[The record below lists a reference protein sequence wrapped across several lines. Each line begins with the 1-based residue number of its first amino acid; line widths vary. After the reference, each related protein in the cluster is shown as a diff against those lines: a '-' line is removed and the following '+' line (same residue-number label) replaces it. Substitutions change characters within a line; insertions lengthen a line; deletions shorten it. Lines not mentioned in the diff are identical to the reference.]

1 MFESEYKAKFRTPEE
16 AVKVVKSGDWVD
28 YMYFNGYPK
37 ALDRA
42 LAKRKDEL
50 YDVHIRSGI
59 SLPPFPEVPQSDPTM
74 QHFQWD
80 SWHYS
85 AFDAKLADQG
95 ICSFSPLL
103 YHEVPGYYRRREV
116 EMDVAMMRV
125 CPMDKYGYFN
135 FGINASHCEAVL
147 ENAKI
152 AIVEENENMP
162 YVYGGN
168 GNQIHISEIDFVV
181 RGENELMANP
191 VPLEATEAE
200 MKIAEHILE
209 DIHDGCCIQL
219 GIGGLPNYLGK
230 KIAEAGLRDLGV
242 HTEMMADAYYEMWK
256 KGCISGAKKELDRKK
271 MVCSF
276 ALGSQE
282 LYEFMDHNPMI
293 AIYSVDY
300 TNNPYVIAQL
310 SNVISINGCL
320 EIDFY
325 GQVASEMQGP
335 RQITGTGGQW
345 DFVLGAYHSPGG
357 KSFLCTSS
365 TYKDKKG
372 QIQSKIKPFL
382 TPGAACTVS
391 RQMTHYV
398 VTEYGK
404 ALLKCQSIWKRTE
417 RLIEIAHPQFRD
429 ELIKEAEKLGFWK
442 RSNKIEP

>member
-256 KGCISGAKKELDRKK
+256 NGCISGAKKELDRKK

-300 TNNPYVIAQL
+300 TNNPNVIAQI

-365 TYKDKKG
+365 TYKDKQG

>member
-16 AVKVVKSGDWVD
+16 AVKVVESGDWVD

-74 QHFQWD
+74 KHFQWD

-191 VPLEATEAE
+191 VPLEPTEAE
-200 MKIAEHILE
+200 MKIAEYILE

-256 KGCISGAKKELDRKK
+256 NGCISGAKKELDRKK

-293 AIYSVDY
+293 ATYSVDY

-365 TYKDKKG
+365 TYKDKSG
-372 QIQSKIKPFL
+372 QLQSKIKPFL

>member
-1 MFESEYKAKFRTPEE
+1 MFQSEYKAKLRTPEE

-50 YDVHIRSGI
+50 YGVHIRSGI
-59 SLPPFPEVPQSDPTM
+59 SLPPFPEVPVSDPTM
-74 QHFQWD
+74 EHFQWD

-85 AFDAKLADQG
+85 AWDAKLADQG

-103 YHEVPGYYRRREV
+103 YHEVPGYYRNREV
-116 EMDVAMMRV
+116 EVDVAMMRV

-135 FGINASHCEAVL
+135 FGINASHCEAVI

-152 AIVEENENMP
+152 AIVEENESMP

-181 RGENELMANP
+181 RGENEPMANAAI
-191 VPLEATEAE
+191 LQATEAE

-230 KIAEAGLRDLGV
+230 QIAAAGLRDLAV
-242 HTEMMADAYYEMWK
+242 HTEMMADAYVEMWK
-256 KGCISGAKKELDRKK
+256 KGCISGAKKEIDRKK
-271 MVCSF
+271 IVCAF
-276 ALGSQE
+276 ALGSPE
-282 LYEFMDHNPMI
+282 LYEFMDRNPMI
-293 AIYSVDY
+293 ASYSVDY
-300 TNNPYVIAQL
+300 TNNPNVIAQI
-310 SNVISINGCL
+310 SNMISINGCL
-320 EIDFY
+320 EADFY

-345 DFVLGAYHSPGG
+345 DFVLGAYHSRGG
-357 KSFLCTSS
+357 KSFLCMSS
-365 TYKDKKG
+365 TYQDKNG
-372 QIQSKIKPFL
+372 NLQSKIKPFL

-391 RQMTHYV
+391 RQMTHYI

-404 ALLKCQSIWKRTE
+404 ALMKCQSIWKRTE
-417 RLIEIAHPQFRD
+417 NLIEIAHPQFRD

-442 RSNKIEP
+442 RSNKIQP